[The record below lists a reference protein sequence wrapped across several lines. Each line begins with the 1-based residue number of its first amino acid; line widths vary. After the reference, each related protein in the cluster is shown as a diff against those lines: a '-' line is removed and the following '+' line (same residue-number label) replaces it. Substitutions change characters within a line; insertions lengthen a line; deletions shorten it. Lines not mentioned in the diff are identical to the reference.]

1 MVIGSSLTKQNT
13 NLVIRKLDENKDAKV
28 NIRILV
34 SGMNARKVGGES
46 HSVENRGFFYEPFE
60 TTSKPTSP
68 QE

>member
-46 HSVENRGFFYEPFE
+46 HGVENRGFFL
-60 TTSKPTSP
+60 
-68 QE
+68 